1 MVVTTSTS
9 VSLLP
14 AVEAPALV
22 RRSVLLLLVVPV
34 VFVVVW
40 SLKRSLKRVE
50 VDRMGMSLGC
60 LFEVFLVSGRD
71 QFGMGLL
78 HTARVGEMIP

>member
-1 MVVTTSTS
+1 MVTTSTS

-40 SLKRSLKRVE
+40 SLKRVVE

-60 LFEVFLVSGRD
+60 LFGVICGWEEISLEWTTSVLLVLER
-71 QFGMGLL
+71 
-78 HTARVGEMIP
+78 

>member
-9 VSLLP
+9 VSLLL

-40 SLKRSLKRVE
+40 SLKRVE

-60 LFEVFLVSGRD
+60 LFGVICGWEEISLEWTTSVLLVLER
-71 QFGMGLL
+71 
-78 HTARVGEMIP
+78 